1 MSKYHLP
8 KVQVIL
14 IISLKKRVK
23 IESQQGDDS

>member
-1 MSKYHLP
+1 MSEYHLS